1 MDVYDVEDVDDVNCC
16 KNIVEGIKML
26 VCCFKKWYKDKYG
39 KFIDMNIVI
48 C

>member
-1 MDVYDVEDVDDVNCC
+1 MDVYDVEDVDDVNWC
-16 KNIVEGIKML
+16 KNIVEGIKIFVRRL
-26 VCCFKKWYKDKYG
+26 KKWYKDKYG